1 MRSTTRR
8 AARLGAV
15 APAASALVL
24 ALALTACGS
33 DADSGDSSEAGGSSE
48 SEGSGDSGDR
58 IDVDDEG
65 DDDGD
70 TGSSDGDADDADG
83 SGGSGGSDDE
93 PGTVSLAVGET
104 SEPVLWTNGSTE
116 AMLAVTATEV
126 FIGENE
132 DLDPETFSSPDATE
146 GMRPV
151 HIHFDFAHAD
161 GDHIDMIMPS
171 ERTTLKLKLADDEG
185 WGENVQAYQP
195 LGMPDGC
202 DAAAPTNS
210 YELPVGESFYD
221 CRTFLIPEDAEAA
234 EVHWLGAE
242 ETLVWRI

>member
-33 DADSGDSSEAGGSSE
+33 DADSGDSSEVGGSSE

-65 DDDGD
+65 DDGG
-70 TGSSDGDADDADG
+70 TNSSGGDAVDSD
-83 SGGSGGSDDE
+83 GSDDE

-132 DLDPETFSSPDATE
+132 DLDPETFSTPDATE

-202 DAAAPTNS
+202 DDAAPTNS

-234 EVHWLGAE
+234 EVHWLAAE